1 MQGSSRTSR
10 EALREALAGQSGL
23 DAAALQRLSDD
34 VFAVVSLFSVR
45 ASLRRALSDPGL
57 AVGAKQR
64 LTETLLGG
72 KVSAPTMEILRLA
85 AASRWSQ
92 PRDLVDSLESMA
104 VDAALTRAE
113 RDGQLDE
120 VEDGLFRFERIL
132 DGEPA
137 LRAALT
143 DRNMPADLKR
153 ELLHRLLDGKTA
165 PVTVALIERA
175 VLFPRG
181 RTVERVL
188 EEFTAVAAQRRSRL
202 IARVTSAVQ
211 LSAEQQDQLAD
222 ALAREFGHEVRLQ
235 LVVDPDIIGGLTVR
249 VGDELLDASVL
260 RQLQAARRLIA
271 GRPRGRAARA

>member
-10 EALREALAGQSGL
+10 EALRESLAAQSGL
-23 DAAALQRLSDD
+23 DAGALQRLSDD

-64 LTETLLGG
+64 LIETLLGG
-72 KVSAPTMEILRLA
+72 RVSAPTMDILRLA

-92 PRDLVDSLESMA
+92 PRDLVDALESIA

-143 DRNMPADLKR
+143 DRNLPADLKR
-153 ELLHRLLDGKTA
+153 DLLHRLLDGKAA

-211 LSAEQQDQLAD
+211 LTAEQQDQLAD

-271 GRPRGRAARA
+271 GRPRGRAART